1 MLYGEETQGRKEEG
15 HEEEGREEEEDGKEE
30 DGQEEEEGQALGLE
44 RFASRWRIRVGGAH
58 EAPFLAH
65 RRPAVS
71 SD

>member
-1 MLYGEETQGRKEEG
+1 MLYGEDTHGHEEEG
-15 HEEEGREEEEDGKEE
+15 HEEEGREEDREEE

-44 RFASRWRIRVGGAH
+44 RFASRWRIRVDGAH